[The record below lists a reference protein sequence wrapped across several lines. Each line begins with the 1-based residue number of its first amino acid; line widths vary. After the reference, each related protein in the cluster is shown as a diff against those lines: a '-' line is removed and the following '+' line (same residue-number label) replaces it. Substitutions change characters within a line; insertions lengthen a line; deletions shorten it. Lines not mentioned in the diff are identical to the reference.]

1 MNNKTVKLFCCVALL
16 AALALVCVL
25 FLHYRDLGAQ
35 LKTTQSLLT
44 ESRNTWETIAAEKE
58 ALQDQKKALEN
69 DLKEAKLSLTEAQ
82 EKTKKARDDIDA
94 LTQEIADLKLKL
106 PQP

>member
-16 AALALVCVL
+16 AVLALVCVL

-82 EKTKKARDDIDA
+82 EKAKKARDDIDT

>member
-82 EKTKKARDDIDA
+82 EKTKKARDDIDT

>member
-35 LKTTQSLLT
+35 LKTTQLLLT

-82 EKTKKARDDIDA
+82 EKTKKARDDIDT

>member
-25 FLHYRDLGAQ
+25 FLHYWDLGAQ

-82 EKTKKARDDIDA
+82 EKTKKARDDIDT